1 MQATIEKKIRNLF
14 KRNFKGETSELRT
27 GLVSQYAFERKDAIE
42 RTIHA
47 MTLGKD
53 VSMLF
58 PDILKNLATHD
69 LDQKKLVYLYLMNY
83 AKTHPELVIL
93 AVNTFVQDS
102 EDPNPLIRA
111 LAIRTMGCIR
121 VDKMIDFLPG
131 PLEKTLSDE
140 SPYVRK
146 TAAIAV
152 AKLFDLDQQ
161 LAIDLHFVEKLQ
173 TLLDDSNPMVIAN
186 AVNALEEIQR
196 RAPETNAF
204 KVTKTVLDKLLA
216 ALNECTEWGRI
227 SILTAFSEY
236 ETADAS
242 EAEHI
247 CERVVP
253 QFQHA
258 NPSVVL
264 MAIRVVITHLQTLPL
279 EQRETLQRKMSSPL
293 VTLLA
298 TPPEL
303 QYVALRNIRLIL
315 QKFPGILN
323 REIKVFYTKY
333 NDPLYLKLEK
343 IEIMVNLVS
352 KENAK
357 QVVTELKEYCVEV
370 DVVFVRHA
378 IKALGQVAIQVPESS
393 ELVVDTLLDLLDHHV
408 AYVAQEVVV
417 VMRNILRKYPV
428 FEDAI
433 PRLCD
438 AIDEIDEPE
447 SRAALVW
454 ILGEYADRIPPVKSL
469 ISPFVKSFLE
479 ESTNVQLQLLT
490 ACVKLYTKK
499 PDEGKELLHE
509 ILQQATQKSD
519 NADIRDR
526 AYIYWRLLSSDAE
539 LSKSV
544 ALAHRPTI
552 ASTIDR
558 IPQPLLDELL
568 RNLSTLSSVYYKSPE
583 NSTNKSSANKSGN
596 ANKSNTLGDA
606 DDVQRRAHEEQR
618 KMAHEDEIF
627 RDDNLLDFDSGN
639 AGDGADDLAQS
650 SNILSEIFVTND
662 KQSGTT
668 SQDILSLF
676 TPVTMPPVESTT
688 NNLNTNTDSS
698 FNLNMNSNTNLK
710 EDTPTSAEKQPFDDL
725 LDF

>member
-14 KRNFKGETSELRT
+14 KSSFRGETSELRT

-47 MTLGKD
+47 MTIGKD

-102 EDPNPLIRA
+102 EDPNPLVRA

-121 VDKMIDFLPG
+121 VDKMVDFLPL
-131 PLEKTLSDE
+131 PLEKTLKDE

-152 AKLFDLDQQ
+152 AKLFDLDQS
-161 LAIDLHFVEKLQ
+161 LAIERGFVEKLQ
-173 TLLDDSNPMVIAN
+173 ALLDDSNPMVIAN
-186 AVNALEEIQR
+186 AVNALEEIQA
-196 RAPETNAF
+196 RAPQTNAF
-204 KVTKTVLDKLLA
+204 IVTKEILDKLLA

-227 SILTAFSEY
+227 SILKAFSEY
-236 ETADAS
+236 HTDLES

-247 CERVVP
+247 CDRVVP

-264 MAIRVVITHLQTLPL
+264 MAIRVVITHLHALSRDRQEVLK
-279 EQRETLQRKMSSPL
+279 RKMSSPL

-315 QKFPGILN
+315 QKYPGILN
-323 REIKVFYTKY
+323 REIKVFYIRY

-343 IEIMVNLVS
+343 IEIIVNLVS
-352 KENAK
+352 PANAK
-357 QVVTELKEYCVEV
+357 QVVSELKEYCVEV
-370 DVVFVRHA
+370 DMVFVRHA
-378 IKALGQVAIQVPESS
+378 IRALGQVAVQVPDSS
-393 ELVVDTLLDLLDHHV
+393 ELVVDTLLDLLDHKIP
-408 AYVAQEVVV
+408 YVAQEVVI
-417 VMRNILRKYPV
+417 VMKDVLRKYPV

-438 AIDEIDEPE
+438 SIDEIDEPE
-447 SRAALVW
+447 SRAAFVW
-454 ILGEYADRIPPVKSL
+454 ILGEYSDKIPPIKSL

-479 ESTNVQLQLLT
+479 EGTNVQLQLLT

-499 PDEGKELLHE
+499 PDEGKELLHD
-509 ILQQATQKSD
+509 ILQQATQRSD

-526 AYIYWRLLSSDAE
+526 AYIYWRLLSSDSD
-539 LSKSV
+539 LSKHI
-544 ALAHRPTI
+544 ALAHRPVI
-552 ASTIDR
+552 ASTVEK
-558 IPQPLLDELL
+558 IPAALLDDLIA
-568 RNLSTLSSVYYKSPE
+568 NLSTLSSVYYKPTAE
-583 NSTNKSSANKSGN
+583 LTSTLLAQPGKKTS
-596 ANKSNTLGDA
+596 
-606 DDVQRRAHEEQR
+606 DDVQKRAHEEQR
-618 KMAHEDEIF
+618 RMAVEDEIF
-627 RDDNLLDFDSGN
+627 RDDNLLDFESGN
-639 AGDGADDLAQS
+639 DGATEEGKQT
-650 SNILSEIFVTND
+650 NILSDIFVSNAPSA
-662 KQSGTT
+662 QTT

-676 TPVTMPPVESTT
+676 TPVTAVETKQPEQKDAFSG
-688 NNLNTNTDSS
+688 LDLLPS
-698 FNLNMNSNTNLK
+698 
-710 EDTPTSAEKQPFDDL
+710 TPTTTTPPKTLDDDL
-725 LDF
+725 LDL

>member
-1 MQATIEKKIRNLF
+1 MQATIEKKIRSLF
-14 KRNFKGETSELRT
+14 KSSFRGETSELRT

-47 MTLGKD
+47 MTIGKD

-102 EDPNPLIRA
+102 SDPNPLVRA

-121 VDKMIDFLPG
+121 VDKMVDFLPM
-131 PLEKTLSDE
+131 PLERTLKDE

-152 AKLFDLDQQ
+152 AKLFDLDRD
-161 LAIDLHFVEKLQ
+161 LALERGFIEKLQ
-173 TLLDDSNPMVIAN
+173 ALLDDSNPMVIAN
-186 AVNALEEIQR
+186 AVNALEEIQQ

-204 KVTKTVLDKLLA
+204 VVTKDILDKLLS

-227 SILTAFSEY
+227 SILTAFSRY
-236 ETADAS
+236 ETDSES

-247 CERVVP
+247 CDRVVP

-264 MAIRVVITHLQTLPL
+264 MAIRVVVTQLHALPPNRQDVL
-279 EQRETLQRKMSSPL
+279 KRKMSSPL

-303 QYVALRNIRLIL
+303 QYVALRNIRLLL
-315 QKFPGILN
+315 QKFPGILK
-323 REIKVFYTKY
+323 REVKVFYIRY

-343 IEIMVNLVS
+343 VEIMVSLAA
-352 KENAK
+352 KDNAK
-357 QVVTELKEYCVEV
+357 QIVSELKEYCVEL
-370 DVVFVRHA
+370 DVVFVRRT
-378 IKALGQVAIQVPESS
+378 IRALGQVAVQVPESS
-393 ELVVDTLLDLLDHHV
+393 ELVVDTLLDLLDHRV
-408 AYVAQEVVV
+408 PYVAQEVVI
-417 VMRNILRKYPV
+417 VMRDVLRKYPV

-438 AIDEIDEPE
+438 AADELDEPD

-454 ILGEYADRIPPVKSL
+454 ILGEYADKIPPIKSL
-469 ISPFVKSFLE
+469 LSPYARSFLE
-479 ESTNVQLQLLT
+479 EATVVQLQVLT
-490 ACVKLYTKK
+490 AYVKLFTKK
-499 PDEGKELLHE
+499 PDEGKDLLHDV
-509 ILQQATQKSD
+509 LQQATQRSD

-526 AYIYWRLLSSDAE
+526 AYIYWRLLSSDGD
-539 LSKSV
+539 LSRSV
-544 ALAHRPTI
+544 ALAHRPII
-552 ASTIDR
+552 ASTVDTLPR
-558 IPQPLLDELL
+558 ELL
-568 RNLSTLSSVYYKSPE
+568 NELIKNLSTLSSVYYKSTSALATAGPGARSE
-583 NSTNKSSANKSGN
+583 N
-596 ANKSNTLGDA
+596 
-606 DDVQRRAHEEQR
+606 DVQRRAHEEQR
-618 KMAHEDEIF
+618 RMAKEDEIF
-627 RDDNLLDFDSGN
+627 RDDNLLDFESGG
-639 AGDGADDLAQS
+639 AGDGAEASQLS
-650 SNILSEIFVTND
+650 SNNILSEIFV
-662 KQSGTT
+662 SGATPSSATQAT

-676 TPVTMPPVESTT
+676 TPINAGPAPAAPGESADAQTKPST
-688 NNLNTNTDSS
+688 
-698 FNLNMNSNTNLK
+698 K
-710 EDTPTSAEKQPFDDL
+710 PFDDL